1 MDVQII
7 TPDKSL
13 FQGQADLITVP
24 GTSGSI
30 GILNHHAPLVSS
42 LKKGEIKIV
51 LNEKE
56 EFFKEAIKVR
66 KFDEAAKKVGL
77 KIKDII
83 HYKDLLKASL
93 K

>member
-13 FQGQADLITVP
+13 YQGQADLIPVP
-24 GTSGSI
+24 GTSGAI

-56 EFFKEAIKVR
+56 EFFKIEGGVIEVSQNKVI
-66 KFDEAAKKVGL
+66 VL
-77 KIKDII
+77 V
-83 HYKDLLKASL
+83 S
-93 K
+93 

>member
-1 MDVQII
+1 MDVQIV

-13 FQGQADLITVP
+13 YDGQADLITVP

-56 EFFKEAIKVR
+56 EFFKIEGGVVEVSKNKVTI
-66 KFDEAAKKVGL
+66 L
-77 KIKDII
+77 
-83 HYKDLLKASL
+83 AS
-93 K
+93 

>member
-13 FQGQADLITVP
+13 YKGQADLITVP

-56 EFFKEAIKVR
+56 EFFKIEGGVIEVSQNKVI
-66 KFDEAAKKVGL
+66 VL
-77 KIKDII
+77 V
-83 HYKDLLKASL
+83 S
-93 K
+93 

>member
-13 FQGQADLITVP
+13 YKGQADLITVP
-24 GTSGSI
+24 SSSGSI

-56 EFFKEAIKVR
+56 EFFKIEGGVIEVSQNKVI
-66 KFDEAAKKVGL
+66 VL
-77 KIKDII
+77 V
-83 HYKDLLKASL
+83 S
-93 K
+93 

>member
-13 FQGQADLITVP
+13 YQGQADLITVP

-42 LKKGEIKIV
+42 LKKGESKIV

-56 EFFKEAIKVR
+56 EFFKIEGGVIEVSQNKVN
-66 KFDEAAKKVGL
+66 VL
-77 KIKDII
+77 V
-83 HYKDLLKASL
+83 S
-93 K
+93 

>member
-13 FQGQADLITVP
+13 YQGQADLVTVP

-51 LNEKE
+51 MNEKE
-56 EFFKEAIKVR
+56 EFFKIEGGVIEVSQNKVI
-66 KFDEAAKKVGL
+66 VL
-77 KIKDII
+77 V
-83 HYKDLLKASL
+83 S
-93 K
+93 

>member
-7 TPDKSL
+7 TPDKFL
-13 FQGQADLITVP
+13 YQGQADLITVP

-56 EFFKEAIKVR
+56 EFFKIEGGVIEVSQNKVI
-66 KFDEAAKKVGL
+66 VL
-77 KIKDII
+77 V
-83 HYKDLLKASL
+83 S
-93 K
+93 

>member
-13 FQGQADLITVP
+13 YQGQADLITVP

-56 EFFKEAIKVR
+56 EFFKIEGGVIEGSQNKVI
-66 KFDEAAKKVGL
+66 VL
-77 KIKDII
+77 V
-83 HYKDLLKASL
+83 S
-93 K
+93 

>member
-13 FQGQADLITVP
+13 YQGQADLITVP
-24 GTSGSI
+24 GTSGSF

-56 EFFKEAIKVR
+56 EFFKIEGGVIEVSQNKVI
-66 KFDEAAKKVGL
+66 VL
-77 KIKDII
+77 V
-83 HYKDLLKASL
+83 S
-93 K
+93 

>member
-56 EFFKEAIKVR
+56 EFFKIEGGVIEVSQNKVI
-66 KFDEAAKKVGL
+66 VL
-77 KIKDII
+77 V
-83 HYKDLLKASL
+83 S
-93 K
+93 

>member
-13 FQGQADLITVP
+13 YQGQADLITVP
-24 GTSGSI
+24 GNSGSI

-56 EFFKEAIKVR
+56 EFFKIEGGVIEVSQNKVI
-66 KFDEAAKKVGL
+66 VL
-77 KIKDII
+77 V
-83 HYKDLLKASL
+83 S
-93 K
+93 

>member
-1 MDVQII
+1 MDVQIV

-13 FQGQADLITVP
+13 YDGQADLITVP

-51 LNEKE
+51 LNQKEK
-56 EFFKEAIKVR
+56 FFKIEGGVVEVSKNKVTIL
-66 KFDEAAKKVGL
+66 V
-77 KIKDII
+77 
-83 HYKDLLKASL
+83 S
-93 K
+93 

>member
-13 FQGQADLITVP
+13 YQGLADLITVP

-56 EFFKEAIKVR
+56 EFFKIEGGVIEVSQNKV
-66 KFDEAAKKVGL
+66 
-77 KIKDII
+77 II
-83 HYKDLLKASL
+83 LVS
-93 K
+93 

>member
-13 FQGQADLITVP
+13 YQGQADLITVP

-56 EFFKEAIKVR
+56 KFFKIEGGVIEVSQNKVI
-66 KFDEAAKKVGL
+66 VL
-77 KIKDII
+77 V
-83 HYKDLLKASL
+83 S
-93 K
+93 

>member
-13 FQGQADLITVP
+13 YQGQADLITVP

-30 GILNHHAPLVSS
+30 GILNHHAALVSS

-56 EFFKEAIKVR
+56 EFFKIEGGVIEVSQNKVI
-66 KFDEAAKKVGL
+66 VL
-77 KIKDII
+77 V
-83 HYKDLLKASL
+83 S
-93 K
+93 

>member
-13 FQGQADLITVP
+13 YQGQADLITVP

-56 EFFKEAIKVR
+56 EFFKIEGGVIEVSQNKVI
-66 KFDEAAKKVGL
+66 VL
-77 KIKDII
+77 V
-83 HYKDLLKASL
+83 S
-93 K
+93 

>member
-1 MDVQII
+1 MDVQIV

-13 FQGQADLITVP
+13 YDGQADLITVP

-51 LNEKE
+51 LNQKE
-56 EFFKEAIKVR
+56 EFFKIEGGVVEVSKNKVTI
-66 KFDEAAKKVGL
+66 L
-77 KIKDII
+77 
-83 HYKDLLKASL
+83 AS
-93 K
+93 

>member
-13 FQGQADLITVP
+13 YQGQADLITVP
-24 GTSGSI
+24 GTSGYI
-30 GILNHHAPLVSS
+30 GILNHHAPLLSS

-56 EFFKEAIKVR
+56 EFFKIEGGVIEVSQNKVI
-66 KFDEAAKKVGL
+66 VL
-77 KIKDII
+77 V
-83 HYKDLLKASL
+83 S
-93 K
+93 

>member
-13 FQGQADLITVP
+13 YQGQADRITVR

-51 LNEKE
+51 LNKKE
-56 EFFKEAIKVR
+56 EFFKIEGGVIEVSQNKVI
-66 KFDEAAKKVGL
+66 VL
-77 KIKDII
+77 V
-83 HYKDLLKASL
+83 S
-93 K
+93 

>member
-13 FQGQADLITVP
+13 YQGQADLITVP
-24 GTSGSI
+24 GSSGSI

-56 EFFKEAIKVR
+56 EFFKIEGGVIEVSQNKVI
-66 KFDEAAKKVGL
+66 VL
-77 KIKDII
+77 V
-83 HYKDLLKASL
+83 S
-93 K
+93 

>member
-13 FQGQADLITVP
+13 YKGQADLITVP
-24 GTSGSI
+24 GNSGSI

-56 EFFKEAIKVR
+56 EFFKIEGGVIEVSQNKVI
-66 KFDEAAKKVGL
+66 VL
-77 KIKDII
+77 V
-83 HYKDLLKASL
+83 S
-93 K
+93 

>member
-13 FQGQADLITVP
+13 YQGQADLITVP

-30 GILNHHAPLVSS
+30 GILNHHAPLLSS

-56 EFFKEAIKVR
+56 EFFKIEGGVIEVSQNKVI
-66 KFDEAAKKVGL
+66 VL
-77 KIKDII
+77 V
-83 HYKDLLKASL
+83 S
-93 K
+93 

>member
-13 FQGQADLITVP
+13 YQGKADLITVP
-24 GTSGSI
+24 GSSGSI

-56 EFFKEAIKVR
+56 EFFKIEGGVIEVSQNKVI
-66 KFDEAAKKVGL
+66 VL
-77 KIKDII
+77 V
-83 HYKDLLKASL
+83 S
-93 K
+93 

>member
-13 FQGQADLITVP
+13 YQGQADRITVP

-56 EFFKEAIKVR
+56 EFFKIEGGVIEVSQNKVI
-66 KFDEAAKKVGL
+66 VL
-77 KIKDII
+77 V
-83 HYKDLLKASL
+83 S
-93 K
+93 

>member
-13 FQGQADLITVP
+13 YQGQADLITVP

-42 LKKGEIKIV
+42 LKKGEIKLV

-56 EFFKEAIKVR
+56 EFFKIEGGVIEVSQNKVI
-66 KFDEAAKKVGL
+66 VL
-77 KIKDII
+77 V
-83 HYKDLLKASL
+83 S
-93 K
+93 

>member
-13 FQGQADLITVP
+13 YDGQADLITVP

-51 LNEKE
+51 LNQKEK
-56 EFFKEAIKVR
+56 FF
-66 KFDEAAKKVGL
+66 
-77 KIKDII
+77 
-83 HYKDLLKASL
+83 
-93 K
+93 

>member
-13 FQGQADLITVP
+13 YQGQADLITVP

-56 EFFKEAIKVR
+56 EFFKIEGGVIEVSKNKVI
-66 KFDEAAKKVGL
+66 VL
-77 KIKDII
+77 V
-83 HYKDLLKASL
+83 S
-93 K
+93 